1 MNMTDEKD
9 ILMENEQPENRNP
22 ADDTVI
28 IRTDEDA
35 KNGQDKCPLCGATDI
50 SLNQNTGKLRCNFCR
65 H

>member
-35 KNGQDKCPLCGATDI
+35 
-50 SLNQNTGKLRCNFCR
+50 
-65 H
+65 